1 MDAWLGTVRPAA
13 ARALVAVIG
22 ASEHFAGLLRR
33 NPAWLASCFSRES
46 LAGPR
51 PRDVLR
57 REAARFLD
65 DALAQAN
72 HAGAFREL
80 RQLRQREHLRIAA
93 RDLSRA
99 ATLEETARQLS
110 DVADICLAGALRVV
124 RARIAS
130 IHGEPW
136 EETGDGGWRPTSFC
150 ILGLGKLGG
159 QELNYS
165 SDVDVMLVYGDEGRV
180 FRDPPVAGREPPPG
194 GIANHQFFRRL
205 AEALVAEVS
214 DPAPEGQLFR
224 IDLRLRPEG
233 NTGPLARSLDSHE
246 TYYAQWGQTWE
257 RLMLI
262 KARPVAGDR
271 QLAADFLEM
280 IQPFRYPRSLG
291 ERLLEEIATTKH
303 RLETEKAEGDALRDV
318 KRGRGGIR
326 EIEFVVQSLQLLN
339 GGRQPFLQNTGTL
352 PTLEKLAEY
361 GLLAP
366 GEAHSLAEAYR
377 FWRDVEH
384 RLQIENYRQTHAV
397 PESTAGRER
406 LARLLGFRK
415 TAEFDAR
422 RELHRT
428 HVRAVYDKFL
438 GHRPRP
444 AAEPG
449 LPADFDTDA
458 AAWRTLLAAHGFE
471 DPARALRIV
480 RGFVQGPDW
489 SHVSVRTGALALTLF
504 SHLLSLCPHS
514 RLPRPEGSRIRGNLS
529 DPDRV
534 LTCLDRFVA
543 GYRSRAPLYETWT
556 GQPQY
561 FELLAWLFDRSDV
574 LAEVAIRTPDLVEEL
589 VLGGRLRRTAATT
602 DALANLRHGHGDA
615 DQTLWIRRYQQAEQL
630 RLGLRSILGYSN
642 AAECGGELAALA
654 DACVQYALDVVARRH
669 GLAAA
674 PFAVIALGSFGGAEL
689 SLGSDLD
696 LILVAPDDAPDLPRL
711 QSLAA
716 EFLQLLGAQTDL
728 GRAYEIDARL
738 RPDGEKGLL
747 VNTVGAHAEYYRR
760 RAHLWEIQA
769 LTRSRFVAGHAAAGA
784 AFVAAAAGATDFSR
798 GNPGVAAWT
807 ADWRRTIDR
816 MLARIVRERTP
827 AGREKL
833 AFKTGAGGLVA
844 AEFRAQE
851 WCLAH
856 GWHEPNTR
864 RALGRGLAAGLI
876 PDEAGR
882 ALLAGHDALRRIEA
896 ILRCWSG
903 VPEETLPQSPA
914 ALRRV
919 AIRCGF
925 DDADA
930 LLAAVDAAR
939 AAITGAL
946 DIDVPTTPPTPPRAP
961 RPSKRRAA

>member
-1 MDAWLGTVRPAA
+1 MARAASTGHRIGESIRHGDAPPGTLGTRSGDRLAAAAGLVGIRRVSRDRVAPECGADDLASGIRRGVGRAPRRKADRVDSTMRPVSARPRRGDCQLPAVPVPDWSGLAAASLSPDRVRHLLEEWQRLPSVAAWLGTVRPAA

-22 ASEHFAGLLRR
+22 ASEHFSGMLRR

-46 LAGPR
+46 LAAPR
-51 PRDVLR
+51 PRDALR

-110 DVADICLAGALRVV
+110 DVADICLAGALRLV

-361 GLLAP
+361 GLLTP
-366 GEAHSLAEAYR
+366 GEAHELAEAYR

-397 PESTAGRER
+397 PESAAGRER

-428 HVRAVYDKFL
+428 HVRAGYDKFL

-471 DPARALRIV
+471 EPARALRIV
-480 RGFVQGPDW
+480 RGFV
-489 SHVSVRTGALALTLF
+489 
-504 SHLLSLCPHS
+504 
-514 RLPRPEGSRIRGNLS
+514 
-529 DPDRV
+529 
-534 LTCLDRFVA
+534 
-543 GYRSRAPLYETWT
+543 
-556 GQPQY
+556 
-561 FELLAWLFDRSDV
+561 
-574 LAEVAIRTPDLVEEL
+574 
-589 VLGGRLRRTAATT
+589 
-602 DALANLRHGHGDA
+602 
-615 DQTLWIRRYQQAEQL
+615 
-630 RLGLRSILGYSN
+630 
-642 AAECGGELAALA
+642 
-654 DACVQYALDVVARRH
+654 
-669 GLAAA
+669 
-674 PFAVIALGSFGGAEL
+674 
-689 SLGSDLD
+689 
-696 LILVAPDDAPDLPRL
+696 
-711 QSLAA
+711 
-716 EFLQLLGAQTDL
+716 
-728 GRAYEIDARL
+728 
-738 RPDGEKGLL
+738 
-747 VNTVGAHAEYYRR
+747 
-760 RAHLWEIQA
+760 
-769 LTRSRFVAGHAAAGA
+769 
-784 AFVAAAAGATDFSR
+784 
-798 GNPGVAAWT
+798 
-807 ADWRRTIDR
+807 
-816 MLARIVRERTP
+816 
-827 AGREKL
+827 
-833 AFKTGAGGLVA
+833 
-844 AEFRAQE
+844 
-851 WCLAH
+851 
-856 GWHEPNTR
+856 
-864 RALGRGLAAGLI
+864 
-876 PDEAGR
+876 
-882 ALLAGHDALRRIEA
+882 
-896 ILRCWSG
+896 
-903 VPEETLPQSPA
+903 
-914 ALRRV
+914 
-919 AIRCGF
+919 
-925 DDADA
+925 
-930 LLAAVDAAR
+930 
-939 AAITGAL
+939 
-946 DIDVPTTPPTPPRAP
+946 
-961 RPSKRRAA
+961 